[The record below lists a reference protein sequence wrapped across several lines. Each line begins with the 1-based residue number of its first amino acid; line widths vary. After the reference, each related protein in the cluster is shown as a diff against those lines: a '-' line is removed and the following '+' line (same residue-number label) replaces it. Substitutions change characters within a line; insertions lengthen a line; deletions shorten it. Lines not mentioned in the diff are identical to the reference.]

1 MSDPSDLR
9 RRPTPKLSDA
19 VRDRLLRA
27 AYQVGWRVA
36 HRIPQP
42 LVRRGI
48 ALISARA
55 VRHPG
60 AHVTTLRHNLT
71 VAAGRECD
79 DQLLRTAVASH
90 LRNIFEQLALPGW
103 PAAEIRGRVVTVNES
118 VLRTA
123 YAGTGAVVALPHS
136 GNWDLAGAWAC
147 LTGMPVATVA
157 EQLSEAEYAAF
168 MTFRE
173 SLGMTVLSHRHPA
186 AISQL
191 IGELRAGRLVC
202 LLADRDLPGTGLPVT
217 WQGQPITMPAGPA
230 IVARRSGAALI
241 PAVCQFT
248 EDQMSIVFG
257 EVVRTRPGRDGLVA
271 MTQEV
276 ADFFA
281 RTIAGQPEDWH
292 MMQPFF
298 PAGAV
303 RAAEQSDA

>member
-9 RRPTPKLSDA
+9 RRPTAGLSDA

-27 AYQVGWRVA
+27 AYQVGWRVG

-60 AHVTTLRHNLT
+60 PHVTTLRHNLT

-79 DQLLRTAVASH
+79 DQLLRIAVASH

-173 SLGMTVLSHRHPA
+173 GLGMTVLSHRHPA

-191 IGELRAGRLVC
+191 IGELRAGMVI
-202 LLADRDLPGTGLPVT
+202 G
-217 WQGQPITMPAGPA
+217 
-230 IVARRSGAALI
+230 
-241 PAVCQFT
+241 
-248 EDQMSIVFG
+248 
-257 EVVRTRPGRDGLVA
+257 
-271 MTQEV
+271 
-276 ADFFA
+276 
-281 RTIAGQPEDWH
+281 
-292 MMQPFF
+292 
-298 PAGAV
+298 
-303 RAAEQSDA
+303 